1 MVSLGTLWSV
11 HEVSLEF
18 LWFYDMSMGFLLG
31 SLRFPWYFYAIF
43 KALLWDFHGA
53 SMVCLWD
60 SYGIPLGFQ
69 KHAYGV
75 SIGFLW
81 GFFGIS
87 MTFLLDFYDRRKFRS
102 QTSGNMDK

>member
-1 MVSLGTLWSV
+1 
-11 HEVSLEF
+11 
-18 LWFYDMSMGFLLG
+18 MSMGFLLG

-60 SYGIPLGFQ
+60 SYGIPF
-69 KHAYGV
+69 GV
-75 SIGFLW
+75 SKACLWGFHWIPVGFLW
-81 GFFGIS
+81 DFHE
-87 MTFLLDFYDRRKFRS
+87 FLLDFYDRRKFRS